1 MEITILGTGADFP
14 RPERPLTAVALR
26 MDAELTLLDCGEGT
40 QIAWAEQRL
49 ALGSLRRVVLTHL
62 HPAQVL
68 GLPGLLARRAQIQGA
83 GPVDLVGPAGTE
95 ALLAPLLHGL
105 GLRLP
110 FALRAVELDGPAPGK
125 KQPLP
130 VAWEDDHGTMRWLP
144 LDHEVPC
151 LGLRYEEQPRPGR
164 FDAQAARARG
174 VTPGPDF
181 GRLQAGQPVTAAD
194 GTVVQPHEVVGPAR
208 PGRVLAYV
216 SDTAPCPA
224 LYRLLDGA
232 DLAILGGGWLPE
244 HQAVA
249 TSLGQLGAR
258 DAARICARSRVRRAL
273 LAQLPPR
280 LSDARLAEADALAAE
295 HGEGYRT
302 ARVGERVVVEG
313 RG

>member
-40 QIAWAEQRL
+40 QLAWAERQL

-95 ALLAPLLHGL
+95 ALLAPLLIGL

-110 FALRAVELDGPAPGK
+110 YALRAVELDGLAPGK

-151 LGLRYEEQPRPGR
+151 LGLRYEEHPRPGR
-164 FDAQAARARG
+164 FDPEAARARG

-181 GRLQAGQPVTAAD
+181 GRLQAGQAVSTAD

-224 LYRLLDGA
+224 LYRLLADA

-249 TSLGQLGAR
+249 ASHKQLCLR
-258 DAARICARSRVRRAL
+258 DAARIGARSKLRQAL
-273 LAQLPPR
+273 FTQLPPR
-280 LSDARLAEADALAAE
+280 LPDGQLAEADALAAE
-295 HGEGYRT
+295 HGEAYRT
-302 ARVGERVVVEG
+302 ARVGERVKVASG
-313 RG
+313 